1 MRCKSMSFIKAKQIF
16 KYVFQHII
24 TTIVCIEASFSF
36 IKVKFFVPL
45 RHKTEDMM
53 TNTPTSDSSE
63 KRSLNFI
70 EQKIEADMAENKNGG
85 KVQTR
90 FPPEPNG
97 YLHIGHA
104 KAIAI
109 DFGTARRYGG
119 TCNLRFDDTNPAK
132 EETEYIESIEND
144 IRWLGFQWDH
154 IFYASDYFK
163 ELWDFAVWLIKQGR
177 AYVDEQSAETI
188 AQQKGT
194 TTKPGTESPFRN
206 RPIEESLRLFEFMN
220 SGFAQPGTYVLRAKL
235 DMAHPNML
243 FRDPLIYRVMNVPH
257 IRTGNKWN
265 AYPMYD
271 FTHGQS
277 DYLEG
282 VTHSLCTLE
291 FVEHRPLYDL
301 FVDWIK
307 EYKGETDNIGDFR
320 PRQTEFNKLN
330 LSYTLM
336 SKRNLLTLVKEGLV
350 SGWDDPRMPTI
361 CGFRRRGY
369 SPESI
374 LRFIDKIGYTTYD
387 ALNEMALLE
396 SAVRDDLNTRSIRV
410 SAVLNPIKVVITNYP
425 EDKTE
430 ELVAVNNPENEAD
443 GTHIVRFSRII
454 WIERDDFMEVSGKK
468 FMRLAPGKEVRL
480 KNAYIIRC
488 DETHPCDK
496 DAHGNVTTIY
506 CTYDP
511 STRSG
516 LPGADRKIKG
526 KTLHWVSCT
535 HALRAEVRVYDRL
548 WLDENP
554 RDKIAS
560 LMEAQNCDALTA
572 MKQIINPD
580 SLTIL
585 TNCYVEEYVAT
596 LPPLSYLQFQRIGYF
611 NIDLDSTP
619 DHLIFN
625 KTVGLRLAGDRLR

>member
-1 MRCKSMSFIKAKQIF
+1 MNND
-16 KYVFQHII
+16 
-24 TTIVCIEASFSF
+24 E
-36 IKVKFFVPL
+36 L
-45 RHKTEDMM
+45 
-53 TNTPTSDSSE
+53 NTLSVNSE
-63 KRSLNFI
+63 EKKSLNFI
-70 EQKIEADMAENKNGG
+70 EQKVENDLAEGRNGG
-85 KVQTR
+85 RVQTR

-109 DFGTARRYGG
+109 DFGIAKQYGG
-119 TCNLRFDDTNPAK
+119 TCNLRFDDTNPTK
-132 EETEYIESIEND
+132 EDTEYIESIEND
-144 IRWLGFQWDH
+144 IQWLGFQWDNVY
-154 IFYASDYFK
+154 YASDYFQ
-163 ELWDFAVWLIKQGR
+163 ELWDFAEWLIMQGR
-177 AYVDEQSAETI
+177 AYVDEQSAEVI

-194 TTKPGTESPFRN
+194 TTKAGTNSPFRD
-206 RPIEESLRLFEFMN
+206 RPAEESLRLFRFMN
-220 SGFAQPGTYVLRAKL
+220 SGEAEPGTYVLRAKI

-243 FRDPLIYRVMNVPH
+243 FRDPLLYRVMNIPH

-301 FVDWIK
+301 FVTWMK
-307 EYKGETDNIGDFR
+307 EYKGETDNIEDNR

-336 SKRNLLTLVKEGLV
+336 SKRNLLALVKEGLV

-374 LRFIDKIGYTTYD
+374 RGFIKKIGYTTFD

-396 SAVRDDLNTRSIRV
+396 SAVREDLNSRAIRV
-410 SAVLNPIKVVITNYP
+410 SAVLDPVKVVITNYP
-425 EDKTE
+425 EGQVE
-430 ELVAVNNPENEAD
+430 ELTAINNPENEAD
-443 GTHIVRFSRII
+443 GTHKVAFSREI
-454 WIERDDFMEVSGKK
+454 WIERDDFQEVAEKK

-480 KNAYIIRC
+480 KNAYIIMC
-488 DETHPCDK
+488 TGCTK
-496 DAHGNVTTIY
+496 DSDGNVTEIQ

-511 STRSG
+511 ETRSG
-516 LPGADRKIKG
+516 MPGADRKIKG
-526 KTLHWVSCT
+526 KTLHWVSCQ
-535 HALRAEVRVYDRL
+535 HAVKAEVRLYDRL
-548 WLDENP
+548 WKVENP
-554 RDKIAS
+554 RDELAAIR
-560 LMEAQNCDALTA
+560 EAQDCDAVTA

-580 SLTIL
+580 CLTVL
-585 TNCYVEEYVAT
+585 KDCYVEEFAAT
-596 LPPLSYLQFQRIGYF
+596 MKPLSYLQFQRIGYF
-611 NIDLDSTP
+611 NVDTDSTP
-619 DHLIFN
+619 EHLVFN
-625 KTVGLRLAGDRLR
+625 KTVGLKDTWTKK